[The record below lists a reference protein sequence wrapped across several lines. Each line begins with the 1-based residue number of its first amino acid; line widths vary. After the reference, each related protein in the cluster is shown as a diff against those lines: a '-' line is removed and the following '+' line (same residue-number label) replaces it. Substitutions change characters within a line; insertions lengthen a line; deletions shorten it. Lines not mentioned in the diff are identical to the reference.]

1 MSGHANRTAIYTHA
15 CLFGSN
21 PQALSLPTTLQ
32 RNCGHY
38 LHQKADIT
46 GFTAFEIDFYFK
58 TQLQI
63 SISPGHLISVFILKG
78 CHYSG
83 SRELMDKHRIRSAV
97 HSLPHSQLKCTEPA
111 QINSPHEHTTTRST
125 LDVL

>member
-1 MSGHANRTAIYTHA
+1 MQIAQQFIRMLVFLVVILKLGV
-15 CLFGSN
+15 F
-21 PQALSLPTTLQ
+21 LQ
-32 RNCGHY
+32 HCKEIAGHY
-38 LHQKADIT
+38 LHQQAYIT
-46 GFTAFEIDFYFK
+46 GFTAFEIGFYFK

-63 SISPGHLISVFILKG
+63 SRSPGNLIFVVFILKG

-97 HSLPHSQLKCTEPA
+97 HSLPHSQLMCTEPA
-111 QINSPHEHTTTRST
+111 QLNSPHEHTMTRST